1 MDNNICHW
9 YQLYFA
15 PEQLGQFNNAEPNSC
30 VFSLAA
36 MVLNIMN
43 PLDSK
48 RDIYSN
54 KEYELNVK
62 VIE

>member
-1 MDNNICHW
+1 
-9 YQLYFA
+9 
-15 PEQLGQFNNAEPNSC
+15 
-30 VFSLAA
+30 

-48 RDIYSN
+48 RDIYSS

-62 VIE
+62 VIEEKLRNASSGIYSNKLVDLIRLALTADYRKRPSL